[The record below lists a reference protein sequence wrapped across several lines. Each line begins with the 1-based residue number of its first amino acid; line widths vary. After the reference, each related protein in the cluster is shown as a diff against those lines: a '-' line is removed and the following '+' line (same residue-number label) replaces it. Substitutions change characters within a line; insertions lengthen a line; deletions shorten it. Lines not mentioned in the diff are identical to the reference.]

1 MQEWN
6 NQMASPIGYELEILK
21 KGFKE
26 LQLDYTDI
34 ILDKFRVYLE
44 TLYAFKGH
52 LHLLSHADYNR
63 ISLKHFL
70 PSLVALK
77 FIADGHNACD
87 IGAGAGF
94 PSVPLKILKPAIEF
108 TLFESNKK
116 KATFLEH
123 LIEKLALEKIY
134 TINCRAE
141 EYRDGGY
148 EFVFIRASGKIK
160 KLARTVNVLLMPGG
174 RAFFYKPP
182 NIETELNEAK
192 KEIKKYRFVV
202 SVERFLTPV
211 AHEPLA
217 LVLLQKQG

>member
-1 MQEWN
+1 
-6 NQMASPIGYELEILK
+6 MASSVGYELEILK

-26 LQLDYTDI
+26 LQLDYTEI

-44 TLYAFKGH
+44 TLYAFKGR

-70 PSLVALK
+70 PSLAALK
-77 FIADGHNACD
+77 LIGDGKSACD

-116 KATFLEH
+116 KAKFLEY
-123 LIEKLALEKIY
+123 LIERLALEKIS

-141 EYRDGGY
+141 EYEDDGY
-148 EFVFIRASGKIK
+148 EFVFVRAAGKIK
-160 KLARTVNVLLMPGG
+160 KLARTVDFLLKPGG
-174 RAFFYKPP
+174 RALFYKPP
-182 NIETELNEAK
+182 NIGTELDEAK
-192 KEIKKYRFVV
+192 KEIRKYRFVV
-202 SVERFLTPV
+202 SVERLLTPV
-211 AHEPLA
+211 AHEPLT